1 VSEQYPYHESADGR
15 VSTEA
20 SFSVSERYLR
30 YEHVTADRDLLIEA
44 GNESI
49 TGTTSILPA
58 TELSATIV
66 RDGDE
71 GPSRTESEL
80 TIDRGNF
87 SVDSGLADAAP
98 GTKASYRL
106 YRGQSLQDSRTVLVV
121 SDAGD
126 PARLRL
132 TNGTT
137 TNLTVTRGE
146 SLSNLSATVQNI
158 GQLQSRERLSLD
170 IDDGRSSKSAT

>member
-15 VSTEA
+15 VSAEA

-44 GNESI
+44 GNNESI

-66 RDGDE
+66 RDGD
-71 GPSRTESEL
+71 GDPSRTESEL
-80 TIDRGNF
+80 TIDSGNF

-98 GTKASYRL
+98 GRRRAT
-106 YRGQSLQDSRTVLVV
+106 GCTGGSRCRT
-121 SDAGD
+121 A
-126 PARLRL
+126 
-132 TNGTT
+132 
-137 TNLTVTRGE
+137 
-146 SLSNLSATVQNI
+146 
-158 GQLQSRERLSLD
+158 
-170 IDDGRSSKSAT
+170 GRSSSSRTPETPPACDWRTGRRRTSR

>member
-71 GPSRTESEL
+71 GDRHGPSPS
-80 TIDRGNF
+80 
-87 SVDSGLADAAP
+87 
-98 GTKASYRL
+98 
-106 YRGQSLQDSRTVLVV
+106 
-121 SDAGD
+121 
-126 PARLRL
+126 
-132 TNGTT
+132 
-137 TNLTVTRGE
+137 
-146 SLSNLSATVQNI
+146 
-158 GQLQSRERLSLD
+158 
-170 IDDGRSSKSAT
+170 